1 MKLFNSPSAL
11 MLAGLLAVTLAA
23 GCSAGQ
29 GWNNPYGYNSGY
41 GNSYPYNSGYQT
53 PYPYS
58 GGYQSGYAYP
68 GNYRNPAITTSSIS
82 KICKPSIRSTV
93 KTSKPSISSTGR
105 TSKSIISSIIRTRQ
119 YIRMRQYTFSHI
131 RTTRNTS
138 NTNPRLAEYFCSCPV
153 RHDGSVVTVS
163 KAAYRTRLPG
173 AKGGAIS
180 AEGRRQRTVGVL

>member
-68 GNYRNPAITTSSIS
+68 GNYRNPAYNYNQQYQQNLQTFDQKYRQNQQTFNQQYRQNEQIYHQQYHT
-82 KICKPSIRSTV
+82 R
-93 KTSKPSISSTGR
+93 
-105 TSKSIISSIIRTRQ
+105 IIRTRQ

-138 NTNPRLAEYFCSCPV
+138 NTNPRLAEYSVLV
-153 RHDGSVVTVS
+153 R
-163 KAAYRTRLPG
+163 
-173 AKGGAIS
+173 
-180 AEGRRQRTVGVL
+180 